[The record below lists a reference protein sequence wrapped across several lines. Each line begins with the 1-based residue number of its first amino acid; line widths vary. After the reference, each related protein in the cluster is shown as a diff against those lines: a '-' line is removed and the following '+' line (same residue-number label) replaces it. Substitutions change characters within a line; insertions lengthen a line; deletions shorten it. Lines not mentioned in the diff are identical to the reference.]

1 MVPGGFDFVFVTVIL
16 VIGFEFGCMPL
27 LPVFLSLIGKQA
39 ENLVCVCVFS
49 PQTEHLSPHGCFS
62 LELHRSSW

>member
-1 MVPGGFDFVFVTVIL
+1 MAPGWFDFVFVTVIL

-39 ENLVCVCVFS
+39 KNLVGVSVFPS
-49 PQTEHLSPHGCFS
+49 D
-62 LELHRSSW
+62 